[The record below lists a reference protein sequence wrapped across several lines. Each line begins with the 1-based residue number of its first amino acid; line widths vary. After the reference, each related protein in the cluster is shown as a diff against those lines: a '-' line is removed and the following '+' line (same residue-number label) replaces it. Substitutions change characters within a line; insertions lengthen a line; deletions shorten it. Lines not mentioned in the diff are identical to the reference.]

1 MLHPVAVAGV
11 YSHSIINGP
20 PKSSAD
26 KGFLVIIGADTT
38 KNTIINFAIDI
49 F

>member
-20 PKSSAD
+20 PKSRAD
-26 KGFLVIIGADTT
+26 KGFLVITGADTT
-38 KNTIINFAIDI
+38 KNTIINFVIDI